1 MHLVKKKSR
10 SRKEL
15 NMADSEEKKYRSGVI
30 RLSKLASIIFIAL
43 IVMADIGG
51 YPIAR
56 YVTYCWI
63 EKFDIMSL
71 VLTTI
76 IFYVATICGYVV
88 IFSVYKLLSNMEKDI
103 VFDTGNTRLMGYIT
117 GGLVACGI
125 ACACETVIWPG
136 SIFLSI
142 VVWFIALI
150 VLCVKTAFDK
160 AIMMKDEMDLTI

>member
-1 MHLVKKKSR
+1 MILSY
-10 SRKEL
+10 RKGFY
-15 NMADSEEKKYRSGVI
+15 MANNEEKKYSSTVI

-51 YPIAR
+51 YFIAK

-76 IFYVATICGYVV
+76 VFYVATVCGYIV

-103 VFDTGNTRLMGYIT
+103 VFDNGNTKLMGYIT
-117 GGLVACGI
+117 AGLVACGI
-125 ACACETVIWPG
+125 ACACETIIWPG
-136 SIFLSI
+136 AIFLSI